1 MQEIDGSYVQYRS
14 QCIEVV
20 TFTCNTT
27 NHNNCSTH
35 VAMQEIDG
43 SYVQY
48 RSQCIEGVT
57 FTCNGTQDNNCNDG
71 DATIRQWQIAFY
83 NFDNMASALLSVVE
97 VAVMDNY
104 MDDCAYFLMDATGIT
119 NCHAELQGLED
130 CPAVLLKLEMPWHD
144 QRLAAL

>member
-1 MQEIDGSYVQYRS
+1 M
-14 QCIEVV
+14 
-20 TFTCNTT
+20 
-27 NHNNCSTH
+27 
-35 VAMQEIDG
+35 MQEIDG

-83 NFDNMASALLSVVE
+83 NFDNMASALLSVAE

-104 MDDCAYFLMDATGIT
+104 MDDCAYFLMDATGIID
-119 NCHAELQGLED
+119 HRADAELPGAET
-130 CPAVLLKLEMPWHD
+130 CIAVLLKLQMDWHD

>member
-1 MQEIDGSYVQYRS
+1 MQGYSGHQH
-14 QCIEVV
+14 V
-20 TFTCNTT
+20 T
-27 NHNNCSTH
+27 
-35 VAMQEIDG
+35 MQEIDG

-71 DATIRQWQIAFY
+71 DATIRQWQVAFY

-119 NCHAELQGLED
+119 NCCADVELGVYET
-130 CPAVLLKLEMPWHD
+130 CVLGFTNL
-144 QRLAAL
+144 RCRY

>member
-1 MQEIDGSYVQYRS
+1 
-14 QCIEVV
+14 
-20 TFTCNTT
+20 
-27 NHNNCSTH
+27 
-35 VAMQEIDG
+35 MQEIDG

-71 DATIRQWQIAFY
+71 DATVRQWQVAFY

-104 MDDCAYFLMDATGIT
+104 MDDCAYFLMDATGIM
-119 NCHAELQGLED
+119 NCHADAELQGLKT
-130 CPAVLLKLEMPWHD
+130 CLTVLLKLQMAWHD
-144 QRLAAL
+144 QRPAGL